1 MISNL
6 SSLIQL
12 FAAIY
17 MTMCFENTFL
27 SRFWTQDPRKKI
39 AETLEQLHLP
49 GDVRPIVQKRTES
62 LPESFEK
69 RMRKRGTFM
78 FFVSVFLLIVIG
90 FEKGIA
96 THTGYLGL
104 SCSYILFALATV
116 ILFICDR
123 RIMKEWGVGY
133 RNIFIFFAV
142 YTLLIIG
149 IPFLPWYGPF
159 WMQFCFWLKLSAK
172 LSIIFAVVFPV
183 VWSLYVNW
191 LYSNYYLKYV
201 ISELEG
207 VDDDEVIKERI
218 SRIDFYPDS
227 PELLQISRKER
238 RKEKKKEEKKERKME
253 KKKAKKAKKNKNKP
267 TTSDS

>member
-17 MTMCFENTFL
+17 LTMCFEDTFL
-27 SRFWTQDPRKKI
+27 SRFWTQNPFNKI
-39 AETLEQLHLP
+39 NETLEQSHLLD
-49 GDVRPIVQKRTES
+49 DVGLILKDRAKS
-62 LPESFEK
+62 LQESFEK

-78 FFVSVFLLIVIG
+78 FLVTVFLLFVIG

-104 SCSYILFALATV
+104 SCSYILFAIATV
-116 ILFICDR
+116 AIFICDR
-123 RIMKEWGVGY
+123 RLMKEWGVGY
-133 RNIFIFFAV
+133 RNTLIFLGF
-142 YTLLIIG
+142 YTLMIIVV
-149 IPFLPWYGPF
+149 PLFPCYGPF
-159 WMQFCFWLKLSAK
+159 RMQFCFLLKLIAK
-172 LSIIFAVVFPV
+172 LSIIFAIVFPV

-207 VDDDEVIKERI
+207 VDDDDEIKDRI
-218 SRIDFYPDS
+218 SKIDFYPDS
-227 PELLQISRKER
+227 PRLLRISRKER
-238 RKEKKKEEKKERKME
+238 QKEKAKSKKSEE
-253 KKKAKKAKKNKNKP
+253 
-267 TTSDS
+267 

>member
-49 GDVRPIVQKRTES
+49 GDVR
-62 LPESFEK
+62 

-78 FFVSVFLLIVIG
+78 FLVSVFLLIVIG

-238 RKEKKKEEKKERKME
+238 RKEKKKKKEEKKERKME
-253 KKKAKKAKKNKNKP
+253 KKKAKKNKNKP